1 MKEKLYEVVAS
12 RIRADTQLQGILDN
26 IRKAATADEKTEAYG
41 KLEDL
46 SGKGAI
52 YAACLGFSENGQAPG
67 ITDAL
72 KDDELLNRIMS
83 ANDPETLL
91 KLEKEVNDS
100 PLTLFER
107 HIYQECIESVCRTLF
122 DTYSPKHALEEK
134 ARKSA
139 VEAYEKAMKKSM
151 TDAAASA
158 TVSHIEDGMEA
169 IVAKPIVLL
178 DDNGQSS
185 GWYRQIVS
193 RVDVL
198 NDNMRLYPKSV
209 YAAALD
215 NLNAQNYPYPGE
227 SPHPASYKGAD
238 GKVHFRTSVSNS
250 VVKFRKAFIDE
261 AGYVWAEYKTL
272 DTAKGREVQAF
283 LDEGLPIAF
292 SNRMTGNT
300 VRRTLNDCTAD
311 VATKLELYCWDVVL
325 NPAEAASFGQPV
337 RLTDAQIEEMRKS
350 NEEDT
355 YMDELLKMN
364 LEQLKEWKKENA
376 NHKDMGLCDHLIGQL
391 ERQAAAEKELSDMKA
406 EKERQEKMQ
415 KTQKILHDA
424 VAALPY
430 PEATKQ
436 AIMKKG
442 ESLTDEALVAEF
454 VKNEQAVIDTI
465 AIDSKLGELGVPKKE
480 GKAKTIMT
488 DTNAEKNN
496 LDVFTDNLMQA
507 MDRELASKD
516 VNFKPDEELRKANR
530 AILDQVFAD
539 MGRKGD
545 KEYLAFTKEMNDAA
559 AGMSIVDGAIT
570 DSAISTSGDFAQAA
584 AISRAVLYQAWQ
596 DTQFLQL
603 CLVEG
608 FSGSVYEML
617 VEFQSD
623 DLFSEDDFVV
633 GELEGIPTEGVETY
647 VLKIAAEWLKRG
659 FVITKEAMVE
669 LKTGP
674 FKYDILIRNL
684 ASIAARFTR
693 IIDRKISTEMLARSD
708 EYEAAVVENETVAAS
723 ELVAIVAGSNAP
735 AETNAAFMLQLK
747 CGNASMDGVNVLPP
761 VVRPR
766 ISVYLDEHGRTE
778 KNYINDI
785 LIADSTDKQ
794 LVRGSW
800 LSSKGQIVPAAGQ
813 ESADYAVDFE
823 NAVVYFA
830 KNTSVSADALPKVK
844 KYSYATNISFFCIDV
859 PADMEPAKYYN
870 QLLEKI
876 DAEKAYM
883 GSAPRYVVP
892 DLVAGSLNAMI
903 PVKQAELFWNMASPK
918 GTQLFQGRNFIAER
932 FGLNYME
939 HNCPWDAGDSRLL
952 MVTKNATR
960 VGMGSPYSLEGPL
973 PYYAKDGKIT
983 SAQQYYVSQQIS
995 IATPLVIDG
1004 KGKQYHPPYRTIKL
1018 YTV

>member
-1 MKEKLYEVVAS
+1 MKEKMYEIVVN
-12 RIRADTQLQGILDN
+12 RIRADTQLQCIFDN
-26 IRKAATADEKTEAYG
+26 IRNATTADEKKVACSR
-41 KLEDL
+41 LEDL
-46 SGKGAI
+46 SGKGTVNALCVGL
-52 YAACLGFSENGQAPG
+52 AENRPEQV
-67 ITDAL
+67 INDAL
-72 KDDELLNRIMS
+72 KDDERLNKIML
-83 ANDPETLL
+83 AKDPETLL
-91 KLEKEVNDS
+91 QLEKEINDS

-107 HIYQECIESVCRTLF
+107 RIYQECIEYVCRALF

-134 ARKSA
+134 ARKA
-139 VEAYEKAMKKSM
+139 ALEAYERSIKKSM
-151 TDAAASA
+151 TDAAVSV
-158 TVSHIEDGMEA
+158 TVSCSEDGLEA
-169 IVAKPIVLL
+169 IASKPIALL
-178 DDNGQSS
+178 DSNGNSS

-215 NLNAQNYPYPGE
+215 SLNAQNYPYPGE
-227 SPHPASYKGAD
+227 SPHPASYKSAD
-238 GKVHFRTSVSNS
+238 GKVRFKTSVSNS

-261 AGYVWAEYKTL
+261 SGYVWAEYKTL
-272 DTAKGREVQAF
+272 DTVKGREVQAF

-325 NPAEAASFGQPV
+325 NPAESASFGQPIK
-337 RLTDAQIEEMRKS
+337 LTDAQIEEMSKS

-355 YMDELLKMN
+355 YMDELLKMD
-364 LEQLKEWKKENA
+364 LEQLKKWRNENA
-376 NHKDMGLCDHLIGQL
+376 DHKELGLCDHLIEQL

-415 KTQKILHDA
+415 KTQKILRDA
-424 VAALPY
+424 VEALPY
-430 PEATKQ
+430 PDATKQ

-442 ESLTDEALVAEF
+442 ESLTDETLVAEF

-465 AIDSKLGELGVPKKE
+465 AINGKLNELGVPTE
-480 GKAKTIMT
+480 QGKAKTIMI
-488 DTNAEKNN
+488 DANVERNN
-496 LDVFTDNLMQA
+496 LSVFTDNLMQA

-516 VNFKPDEELRKANR
+516 VNFKPDAELRKANR
-530 AILDQVFAD
+530 SILDQVFAE
-539 MGRKGD
+539 MARKGD
-545 KEYLAFTKEMNDAA
+545 KEYLAFAKEMNDAV
-559 AGMSIVDGAIT
+559 AGMTIVDGAIT

-633 GELEGIPTEGVETY
+633 GELEGIPTEGVEIY

-708 EYEAAVVENETVAAS
+708 EYEAAVVENETVAEAD
-723 ELVAIVAGSNAP
+723 LVAVVAGTNAP
-735 AETNAAFMLQLK
+735 VETNAAFMLQLK
-747 CGNASMDGVNVLPP
+747 CGNAKMEGVNVLPP

-766 ISVYLDEHGRTE
+766 TSVYLDERGRME

-785 LIADSTDKQ
+785 LLTDSADKQ
-794 LVRGSW
+794 LTRGKW
-800 LSSKGQIVPAAGQ
+800 LASKGQIVPMVGQ

-823 NAVVYFA
+823 NAVVYFSS
-830 KNTSVSADALPKVK
+830 TSAISTKDLPKVK

-859 PADMEPAKYYN
+859 PDDMDPAKYYN

-960 VGMGSPYSLEGPL
+960 VGMGAPYSLEGPL
-973 PYYAKDGKIT
+973 PYYAKDGRIT